1 MSYKESYLTGKAL
14 ADKIRSG
21 EFKRERESK
30 LQEPSVGLL
39 SRRQSQT
46 EQTPS
51 SDKAFYEALLASYMA
66 ASAPKQPTQTEE
78 QLASK
83 PSKYAPGTPEK
94 SLSSKDVDLGR
105 IASGIREAATELGVD
120 PVDLAT
126 VVSYETAGTFNPT
139 KHGPTTQ
146 WGQHKGLIQ
155 FGEPQAQEYG
165 VNWEDPYGSQL
176 GANGAIV
183 NYLRKNGVTPGMG
196 LLDMY
201 STVNAGAPGLY
212 DRSDANNGGAPGTV
226 RDKVEQQMSGHK
238 QKAVSLMGKF

>member
-39 SRRQSQT
+39 SRRQGQE
-46 EQTPS
+46 EQAPD

-66 ASAPKQPTQTEE
+66 AAAPVPTQSKE
-78 QLASK
+78 QLSSK
-83 PSKYAPGTPEK
+83 PSRYAPTG
-94 SLSSKDVDLGR
+94 SVGQISSKDVDLDR
-105 IASGIREAATELGVD
+105 ISSGIREAAAELGVD

-126 VVSYETAGTFNPT
+126 IVSYETAGTFNPT
-139 KHGPTTQ
+139 KRGPITPQ

-212 DRSDANNGGAPGTV
+212 NRSDANNGGAPGTV
-226 RDKVEQQMSGHK
+226 RDKVEKQMSGHK
-238 QKAVSLMGKF
+238 QKAIALMGKL